1 MKASDILMRAAAL
14 VGGERDRQ
22 HGDKLENHENIAR
35 LWSAFLG
42 IEISAVQAALMLN
55 LLKVA
60 RTKTGD
66 LNPDDFVDM
75 AGYAACAGEIASR
88 VEGGSERSDIS
99 S

>member
-1 MKASDILMRAAAL
+1 MHMKASKILMRAAEL

-35 LWSAFLG
+35 LWSAYLEV
-42 IEISAVQAALMLN
+42 EITAAQAALMLN

-66 LNPDDFVDM
+66 FNLDDYLDM
-75 AGYAACAGEIASR
+75 AGYAGCAGEIAGR
-88 VEGGSERSDIS
+88 MEDRTKCE
-99 S
+99 